1 MPDKYGNPKLQVRV
15 PQGVLSDLDAIADEL
30 GTGRS
35 AIMREALE
43 AYLATLKDQI
53 QSRDMPT
60 EVSAA

>member
-15 PQGVLSDLDAIADEL
+15 PQGVLSDLDAIAGEL

-53 QSRDMPT
+53 QSRDIST